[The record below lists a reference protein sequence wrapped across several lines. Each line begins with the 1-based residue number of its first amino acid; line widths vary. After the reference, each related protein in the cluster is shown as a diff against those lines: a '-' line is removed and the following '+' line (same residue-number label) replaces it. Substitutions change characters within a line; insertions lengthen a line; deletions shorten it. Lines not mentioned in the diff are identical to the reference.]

1 MRVIRAPLTVWSVLN
16 RILIGVVG
24 VAGAAVV
31 GMPGIAAA
39 DPPPLPNINA
49 FPSARP
55 SDYSVMDGA
64 WYAFGALDGVTC
76 VLDKQSGGYGCSGP
90 IPAAPGGANVVS
102 AGASGKPGFANAA
115 RPLYGVV
122 EDAKA
127 LPPNTRLTFRTV
139 SCGTDGFA
147 TTCVNSADQSGFV
160 LSPEGSY
167 TFG

>member
-1 MRVIRAPLTVWSVLN
+1 MRATAAPLRVWCVLS
-16 RILIGVVG
+16 RIVIGVVG

-31 GMPGIAAA
+31 GVPGIAAA

-90 IPAAPGGANVVS
+90 IPAARTWSVQARRGSLDSPTLPGRCMAWSKTRRRCRRIPGSPS
-102 AGASGKPGFANAA
+102 ARSAA
-115 RPLYGVV
+115 APTG
-122 EDAKA
+122 
-127 LPPNTRLTFRTV
+127 LPRR
-139 SCGTDGFA
+139 A
-147 TTCVNSADQSGFV
+147 
-160 LSPEGSY
+160 
-167 TFG
+167 

>member
-1 MRVIRAPLTVWSVLN
+1 VRVIRAPLTVWSVLN

-31 GMPGIAAA
+31 GVPGIAAA
-39 DPPPLPNINA
+39 DSPSLPNINA

-64 WYAFGALDGVTC
+64 WYAFGVLDGVTC

-90 IPAAPGGANVVS
+90 IPAAPGGANLVS
-102 AGASGKPGFANAA
+102 AGASGTPGFATSG

-127 LPPNTRLTFRTV
+127 LPPNTRLSFRAV
-139 SCGTDGFA
+139 SCGTDGFV
-147 TTCVNSADQSGFV
+147 TTCLNSADQSGFV
-160 LSPEGSY
+160 LSPDGSY